1 MADIA
6 QIRTR
11 LPAPDAQFMSGRPTT
26 MCFLSEVIAGTDG
39 QQPNYA
45 LADLTVSPFTE
56 SVIIA
61 TICGRTLGHKQ
72 RSSVEQHAY
81 RDVIQDFCLRHQS
94 LNAILSSRVK
104 SLAMHISSTSEHP
117 DPMLIFVT
125 LTAYMVVL
133 MLCDT
138 VESIPLVTEE
148 AHALLIEY
156 KQKSLEAAHEL
167 GMLTNVLSQLN
178 HFEVCFSIYKHG
190 QDIC

>member
-1 MADIA
+1 
-6 QIRTR
+6 
-11 LPAPDAQFMSGRPTT
+11 